1 MTLPFRAY
9 RPAPGHPDWARLAVA
24 ARREAHA
31 LLPTLAPPE
40 PLARHLARRA
50 AAVRTAAV
58 NYRENRRRHGAG
70 RDDLLPLYFIWTL
83 LRPCNFRCG
92 YCDDHRGARYP
103 ELPDRGRLDTAGGK
117 RLLEVMR
124 TGAPAVYFA
133 GGEPTMRRDL
143 PDLSAHA
150 RALGYHPIVV
160 NTNGSLLRRR
170 LAEPRWSAFLSDV
183 DVVVVSLDALDVD
196 VAAAMWGTSDP
207 EEVFAALLVLRELA
221 LPLRFRLLVNVVVQP
236 GHVAEARAV
245 LAFCEDLGIGFC
257 PVPRNVG
264 ARVDPA
270 VLADPDYAPFVEH
283 LRARQAAGAPVV
295 GSPRMNARLLGAVPL
310 DCHATLK
317 PHVDHD
323 GRLAWPCKASVHVA
337 PLWID
342 VLDHPD
348 VASLWAAATALRDP
362 TGFVGPGPD
371 QCGGACNWAQH
382 YTTDEYAYGLRH
394 PLHLLR
400 TIAGFVGA

>member
-1 MTLPFRAY
+1 MNLPFRAY
-9 RPAPGHPDWARLAVA
+9 APAPGHPDWPTLAAA
-24 ARREAHA
+24 ARRDAQA

-40 PLARHLARRA
+40 TGARYLARRA
-50 AAVRTAAV
+50 ASFRTAAA
-58 NYRENRRRHGAG
+58 NYRENRRRHGVG

-83 LRPCNFRCG
+83 LRPCNFRCV
-92 YCDDHRGARYP
+92 YCDDHRGDRYP
-103 ELPDRGRLDTAGGK
+103 DLPDRGRLDTARGK
-117 RLLEVMR
+117 RLLDVMR
-124 TGAPAVYFA
+124 TGTPSVYFA

-143 PDLSAHA
+143 PELCAHA
-150 RALGYHPIVV
+150 RALGYHPIVL

-170 LAEPRWSAFLSDV
+170 LAEPRWRTLLADV
-183 DVVVVSLDALDVD
+183 DVVVVSLDVLELR
-196 VAAAMWGTSDP
+196 VAAALWGTPDP
-207 EEVFAALLVLRELA
+207 EEVFAALLVLRELSG
-221 LPLRFRLLVNVVVQP
+221 PLRFRLLVNVVVQP
-236 GHVAEARAV
+236 GLVDEARAV
-245 LAFCEDLGIGFC
+245 LALCEDLGIGFC

-270 VLADPDYAPFVEH
+270 VLADPDWAPFVAH
-283 LRARQAAGAPVV
+283 VRARQAAGAPVA
-295 GSPRMNARLLGAVPL
+295 GSPRMNARLLGVAPL

-323 GRLAWPCKASVHVA
+323 GRLAWPCKASVHV
-337 PLWID
+337 PPVWID

-348 VASLWAAATALRDP
+348 VASLWAAATARRDP
-362 TGFVGPGPD
+362 AGFVGPGPD

-382 YTTDEYAYGLRH
+382 YTTDEYAHGLRH